1 VRLKRNIS
9 ALRKGSLVLALVLTS
24 ALTGWFARSAADRG
38 ADPGIGFSEPELG
51 RRSPVQQAFGFQVGR
66 TTLAQAK
73 ARLSALGIACRDA
86 SPGGSVDVV
95 SAASKTRSDVV
106 QVRLACEDV
115 SATSI
120 RDRARRPA
128 VGRLLLIFDDA
139 TRPLRHVSFDRV
151 RSDAKEALADFEDTL
166 RVLSKIHGTPGGRS
180 QKRAAESS
188 ARLGKLAPVWATF
201 GYSDLLAKV
210 SILDM
215 GRRGILVSE
224 IVEVPWPVRA
234 DAPSLR

>member
-1 VRLKRNIS
+1 WV
-9 ALRKGSLVLALVLTS
+9 LVLGAAL
-24 ALTGWFARSAADRG
+24 AGWFARSGVDRAAQ
-38 ADPGIGFSEPELG
+38 PGIRFREPEPG
-51 RRSPVQQAFGFQVGR
+51 RRSPVQEAFGFRVGR

-95 SAASKTRSDVV
+95 SAASRTRHDVA

-115 SATSI
+115 RATSI
-120 RDRARRPA
+120 GDRMRSPA
-128 VGRLLLIFDDA
+128 LGRLLLIFDDT

-151 RSDAKEALADFEDTL
+151 RSDPQQALADFEDTL
-166 RVLSKIHGTPGGRS
+166 RAFSKIHGAPAARS
-180 QKRAAESS
+180 QRFGTSSPAALE
-188 ARLGKLAPVWATF
+188 KLAPVWATF
-201 GYSDLLAKV
+201 NYSDLLAKV
-210 SILDM
+210 SILNM

-234 DAPSLR
+234 DAPTLR